1 MKQGN
6 RGCMHL
12 VSCKLEE
19 RERHPITSSEKHV
32 LYPIEINDVAPDTKD
47 KDSILESELF
57 FMLGRHF

>member
-1 MKQGN
+1 
-6 RGCMHL
+6 MHL

-47 KDSILESELF
+47 KDSILESEF
-57 FMLGRHF
+57 FF